1 MTAHG
6 DVWRPSASLRIA
18 AIGAIVLAG
27 GGIATARPDL
37 IALAVPLALW
47 AILQRP
53 RSTDPIEPL
62 TIAVRSQAAQQ
73 QGRLREEIVV
83 SGAGE
88 IAELSITQAERRKTR
103 VVVPVSSTILA
114 DSRPGHSGPVEA
126 VRVIG
131 RSAAGDG
138 ARIAGETV
146 PVTARR
152 TVTPAMRMLPR
163 LPLAPRLTGLHG
175 AHEGSR
181 PGQGGDFRDI
191 HPFAPGDEL
200 RRVDWRATARAARRP
215 GELLVRRTHTLSD
228 ASVVLAVDTAE
239 DLGEVVATWGGDDL
253 SRAGTTSL
261 DLAREAARSLA
272 AAAIA
277 VGDRVAYHALA
288 PGGRS
293 VRGATGSRHLAR
305 LTTAIAATG
314 AAGDDRQPQPAHP
327 PRRRRRGGLQHD
339 PPGGLGHRVRG
350 HRRADVRA
358 DQCAPRSA
366 GGRAVRRRRARR
378 GCVRYLAAPCPGGR
392 GAVSRPGGCDAPAR
406 RDARHR
412 GPRRGA
418 ARADDS
424 RGTAGRRRPSISRAR
439 RLSRLRVRSGAAG
452 HP

>member
-27 GGIATARPDL
+27 GGIATARPEL

-314 AAGDDRQPQPAHP
+314 AAGDDRRYRRTP
-327 PRRRRRGGLQHD
+327 PVPHGSVIAVLSTFFDGAAAELALMWRAA
-339 PPGGLGHRVRG
+339 GHRVIAVDTLPDLDRG
-350 HRRADVRA
+350 RLSPQQSLALRIVLAEREDIFAGLAEAGVETLRWAADPAVALTALARART
-358 DQCAPRSA
+358 
-366 GGRAVRRRRARR
+366 GGRR
-378 GCVRYLAAPCPGGR
+378 
-392 GAVSRPGGCDAPAR
+392 
-406 RDARHR
+406 
-412 GPRRGA
+412 
-418 ARADDS
+418 
-424 RGTAGRRRPSISRAR
+424 
-439 RLSRLRVRSGAAG
+439 
-452 HP
+452 